1 MFLSVVIPV
10 LNEAQTISL
19 ILLSGT
25 LLLAFAMTD
34 SYLARTCETATNR
47 DRSSF
52 EERMPSRHLPGGE
65 RLRGH
70 R

>member
-1 MFLSVVIPV
+1 MFLSVVFPV

-25 LLLAFAMTD
+25 LLAFAMTD